1 MYRRGRAENFF
12 GKAVS
17 SLLEKLR
24 REVYE
29 ANILL
34 PKLSLVNFTWGN
46 VSGIDREKNLFVIK
60 PSGVEY
66 EKLSPENMVV
76 VNLKGEVVEGD
87 LNPSSDTLTH
97 MVLYREFPS
106 IGAIVHVHSP
116 WATAFAQAGVDIEP
130 LGTTHADAFYGA
142 VPVSDALTQEE
153 IESAYE
159 ENTGNV
165 IVRTFRERKIDPDA
179 VPAVLVRQ
187 HGPFAWSK
195 TPVKAVEI
203 AKTLEIVAE
212 MNYHSL
218 QLTRADVRLPQ
229 FLLDKHYFRKHG
241 KNAYYG
247 QKN

>member
-1 MYRRGRAENFF
+1 MIL
-12 GKAVS
+12 
-17 SLLEKLR
+17 LLEKLR

-29 ANILL
+29 ANIML
-34 PKLSLVNFTWGN
+34 PKLALVNFTWGN

-76 VNLKGEVVEGD
+76 VNLRGEVVEGD
-87 LNPSSDTLTH
+87 LRPSSDTLTH
-97 MVLYREFPS
+97 MVLYNEFPS

-116 WATAFAQAGVDIEP
+116 WATAFAQAGIDIEP

-142 VPVSDALTQEE
+142 VPVSNALTKEE

-159 ENTGNV
+159 ENTGKA
-165 IVRTFRERKIDPDA
+165 IVRTFRERKIDPVA
-179 VPAVLVRQ
+179 VPAVLAKQ
-187 HGPFAWSK
+187 HGPFAWGA
-195 TPVKAVEI
+195 TPIKAVEV

-212 MNYHSL
+212 MNYHTL

-229 FLLDKHYFRKHG
+229 YLLDKHYSRKHG

-247 QKN
+247 QK